1 MKSEDEIG
9 GLILISYKYS
19 VAVANTVAEVFE
31 KVMVCSKVS
40 QCLQY
45 SWSRSNSL
53 FLMVAGISTY
63 NWRRNYS
70 TVSVENR

>member
-53 FLMVAGISTY
+53 FLMVAGISI
-63 NWRRNYS
+63 
-70 TVSVENR
+70 VQLAKKLFNR

>member
-9 GLILISYKYS
+9 GQILISYKYS

-53 FLMVAGISTY
+53 FLMVAGISTIGEEIIQPLAL
-63 NWRRNYS
+63 RTGR
-70 TVSVENR
+70 

>member
-40 QCLQY
+40 QCLH
-45 SWSRSNSL
+45 SWSRSKSL
-53 FLMVAGISTY
+53 FLMVAGISTIGEEIIQ
-63 NWRRNYS
+63 RLARL
-70 TVSVENR
+70 